1 MEFMTPLEARED
13 AVAASIRDLSEMS
26 ERNAAAATR
35 SVEDAGRTSRK
46 SSDRRHRSASLK
58 LESAKY
64 IKCIVRVK
72 RNKVSFR
79 QGKESGSDVGDTQS
93 RSDFPWDHLL

>member
-1 MEFMTPLEARED
+1 MLQNKSEITKYFRMRSPHPPQRQGGAKVEFMTPLEARED

-35 SVEDAGRTSRK
+35 SVEDAEHTSRK

-72 RNKVSFR
+72 
-79 QGKESGSDVGDTQS
+79 KE
-93 RSDFPWDHLL
+93 